1 VFRDV
6 GMWLVSF
13 KAVQKK
19 VIKYRK
25 KKKLWHACQAEN
37 QWEDVEDVL
46 EGRNTSDYK
55 LPELL
60 LP

>member
-1 VFRDV
+1 
-6 GMWLVSF
+6 MWLVSF

-19 VIKYRK
+19 VIEYRK
-25 KKKLWHACQAEN
+25 KEKLRHVCQAKN

-46 EGRNTSDYK
+46 KSKNTNDYK

-60 LP
+60 PF

>member
-1 VFRDV
+1 
-6 GMWLVSF
+6 MWPVSF

-19 VIKYRK
+19 VIEHRK
-25 KKKLWHACQAEN
+25 KEKLWHACQAEN

-46 EGRNTSDYK
+46 KGRNTGDYE

-60 LP
+60 SS